1 MPLIPKKIVSIISDQ
16 CKNLEGRCKG
26 YREEIF
32 STIADILEL
41 ERLHRIRSIN
51 IQQKIND
58 KCDATGRFL
67 ADNIAP
73 DQ

>member
-1 MPLIPKKIVSIISDQ
+1 MPLIQKKVVSIISDQ
-16 CKNLEGRCKG
+16 FKNVDERCKG

-32 STIADILEL
+32 NIVAEILEL
-41 ERLHRIRSIN
+41 ERQHRIRAIN

-67 ADNIAP
+67 AENIAP

>member
-1 MPLIPKKIVSIISDQ
+1 MPLIQKKIVSIISDQ
-16 CKNLEGRCKG
+16 CKNIKGKCKG
-26 YREEIF
+26 YREEIL
-32 STIADILEL
+32 STITDILEL

-58 KCDATGRFL
+58 KCDAAGRFL
-67 ADNIAP
+67 AENIAP

>member
-1 MPLIPKKIVSIISDQ
+1 MPLIPKKIVSIISDE
-16 CKNLEGRCKG
+16 CKNLEQRCRG
-26 YREEIF
+26 YREEMLH
-32 STIADILEL
+32 TIADILEL
-41 ERLHRIRSIN
+41 ERQHRIRAIN

-67 ADNIAP
+67 TEHIAP

>member
-1 MPLIPKKIVSIISDQ
+1 M
-16 CKNLEGRCKG
+16 NLEERCKG
-26 YREEIF
+26 YRKEIF

-41 ERLHRIRSIN
+41 ERLHRIRAIN

-67 ADNIAP
+67 AENIGT
-73 DQ
+73 DK

>member
-16 CKNLEGRCKG
+16 CTNLEERCEG
-26 YREEIF
+26 YRKEIF

-41 ERLHRIRSIN
+41 ERQHRIRSIN

-58 KCDATGRFL
+58 KCDATGRL
-67 ADNIAP
+67 LSENIAP
-73 DQ
+73 DN